1 MSIAIFTRLT
11 AKPGRRQE
19 LLEVLRELALATR
32 AEPGNE
38 QFEVHPARDEPDLV
52 LGYEVFVDQSAID
65 AHRATD
71 AVRLAREKLDGLLV
85 APPEIAYGLDTAS
98 SESR

>member
-1 MSIAIFTRLT
+1 VAVAIFTRLN

-19 LLEVLRELALATR
+19 LLDVLDELAVSTR

-38 QFEVHPARDEPDLV
+38 QFVVHAARDESDVV
-52 LGYEVFVDQSAID
+52 LGYELFTDDAAIE

-71 AVRLAREKLDGLLV
+71 AVRVARDRLDDLLTE
-85 APPEIAYGLDTAS
+85 PPEIVYGLA
-98 SESR
+98 